1 MQRIFLFFTVILT
14 GMNIQVQAGP
24 YKDLI
29 DAAGDVSKYPNDARV
44 VVFDSTLVDMMESG
58 LTYVVIH
65 NLTKI
70 LNYKGALESSV
81 VRYAYDPLSAYVE
94 FRKVMVHKKDGSV
107 VTLDLTQVMDY
118 PAPARAIYWGAR
130 EKMISTGRL
139 EPGDA
144 VELILFKKGFTY
156 ALLQG
161 GAILTEGKLSDL
173 PPSFGTQAGNEDDKY
188 IPPMRGHFYD
198 IVEFFDSDPVKEKV
212 YKVSIPKT
220 KILQYQFY
228 NGDIR
233 VSSWIT
239 GDKVVYT
246 FTKKEILPLKPEN
259 KMVAMSDVAPKLLLS
274 TSPDWNTKSLWFY
287 KVNEDFGSF
296 ESTPEIKAKV
306 DEILSGAKDETD
318 SVTMLTHWCA
328 DEIRYS
334 GISMGS
340 GEGFTLH
347 KGAMTFTDRCGVCKD
362 KAGMLITM
370 LRAAGFKSYPAMTM
384 AGSRI
389 DYIPA
394 DQFNHCVTVVR
405 LRTGK
410 YRLLDPTWVPFVREL
425 WSSAEQQQQY
435 LMGLPE
441 GADLQ
446 TTPVSDPSNHYI
458 KIEGN
463 SELFPDGSLKGR
475 FTLQAEGQ
483 SDAAVRGLLRG
494 SAPAAWYQNVEKEIL
509 KLWPQAIVSKIEYS
523 DPVAYR
529 DSNEKINIEFT
540 IPDFALINGKTILFT
555 PLSAAEIFKSV
566 QTQLGFETDPAE
578 RKYPFRDRCSRL
590 VKIHETIKIP
600 VISKVIRIPAA
611 IVTEGKSASFTGSY
625 TLNGNILEYTSRSV
639 FSKRLYDAADWP
651 EFRSAVE
658 AQNKFAEKPLV
669 LEL

>member
-1 MQRIFLFFTVILT
+1 MITH
-14 GMNIQVQAGP
+14 AGP

-29 DAAGDVSKYPNDARV
+29 ITAGDALKYPNDANV
-44 VVFDSTLVDMMESG
+44 VVFDSTIVDMQESG
-58 LTYVVIH
+58 LTYVMIH
-65 NLTKI
+65 TLTKI
-70 LNYKGALESSV
+70 LNARGALESCIV
-81 VRYAYDPLSAYVE
+81 KYGYDPLSAFVE
-94 FRKVMVHKKDGSV
+94 FRKVAVHKKDGSI
-107 VTLDLTQVMDY
+107 TYIDLRQVLDY
-118 PAPARAIYWGAR
+118 PAPARAIYWGER

-144 VELILFKKGFTY
+144 VEIILFKKGFTY
-156 ALLQG
+156 ALLQAPELVNDGKSTYESG
-161 GAILTEGKLSDL
+161 GSAGMKD
-173 PPSFGTQAGNEDDKY
+173 GNEEEKY

-198 IVEFFDSDPVKEKV
+198 IVEFFSTDPVKEKV
-212 YKVSIPKT
+212 YRVSIPRTKT
-220 KILQYQFY
+220 LQYQFY
-228 NGDIR
+228 NGEAS
-233 VSSWIT
+233 VSSWIS
-239 GDKVVYT
+239 GDKVVFT
-246 FTKKEILPLKPEN
+246 FSKSDLLLMKTES

-306 DEILSGAKDETD
+306 DEILAGAKDETD
-318 SVTMLTHWCA
+318 SITRLTHWCA

-334 GISMGS
+334 GISMGT

-394 DQFNHCVTVVR
+394 DQFNHCVTVVK
-405 LRTGK
+405 LKSGK

-435 LMGLPE
+435 LMGVPE
-441 GADLQ
+441 GEDLH
-446 TTPVSDPSNHYI
+446 TTPISDPSNHYLG
-458 KIEGN
+458 IEGN
-463 SELFPDGSLKGR
+463 TELFPDGSLKGS

-483 SDAAVRGLLRG
+483 SDAAVRGLLKNY
-494 SAPAAWYQNVEKEIL
+494 APQAWYQNIEKEIL
-509 KLWPQAIVSKIEYS
+509 KLWPQAVVTKVEYS
-523 DPVAYR
+523 DPFAYR
-529 DSNEKINIEFT
+529 EGNETIKIEFT
-540 IPDFALINGKTILFT
+540 IPGFALISGKTILFI

-566 QTQLGFETDPAE
+566 QAQLGFDTDPAE

-590 VKIHETIKIP
+590 VRIHETMKLP
-600 VISKVIRIPAA
+600 VISKVIRIPEA
-611 IVTEGKSASFTGSY
+611 IVTEGKSATFNGSY
-625 TLNGNILEYTSRSV
+625 TLNGNFLEYTSRSV
-639 FSKRLYDAADWP
+639 YSKRVYDAAEWP

-658 AQNKFAEKPLV
+658 AQNRFAERSLV
-669 LEL
+669 LEF